1 MNNTGGAA
9 PNVESGKGE
18 GSLRISPNALRV
30 LQKRYL
36 AKDEHGKVVETPE
49 GLFRR
54 VAHNLAQA
62 ESLYGAQPEE
72 VQATE
77 ERFYQLMSRLD
88 FLPNSPTLMNAGR
101 PLQQLAACF
110 VLPVEDSIAG
120 IYDTLKHQALIHQ
133 TGGGTGFSFSRLRPK
148 DDMVRST
155 GGVASGPV
163 SFMKVYNQ
171 STEHIKQG
179 GTRRGANMGILRVDH
194 PDVLDFISCKTD
206 TKEITNFNISVAVTD
221 AFMKAALTGEKY
233 DLINPRSGKVIRQL
247 DARDVLKKIAESA
260 WRNGEPGLFFIDQA
274 NRTNPTPHYAMIE
287 ATNPCGEQ
295 PLLPY
300 ESCNLGSVNLETHV
314 VPTQDGRHEMD
325 WARLEQSIRT
335 SVHLLDN
342 VIDMNKYPIPEIE
355 KCTKDNRKIGL
366 GVMGFARMLF
376 KLGIQYD
383 SESGVEMGAKVMKF
397 ISDKGYEQSM
407 RLAEQR
413 GLYPAWKGSL
423 HEGRGQRVRNSY
435 VTTVAPTGTISMIAD
450 TSGGC
455 EPEFS
460 LIWFKNVMDGEHLPY
475 VLEDFIETA
484 KREGF
489 WTEGLMEKIL
499 NNHGSARGVQEIPE
513 PWQRVFVTAHDVAPE
528 WHVRMQAAFQQYT
541 DSGVSKTI
549 NLPTEATIDDVMKA
563 YLMAYD
569 LGCKGITVY
578 RDGSREEQVM
588 NVGVSSKEKK
598 TNDKPSEMKTMEFSD
613 STAGDT
619 APQPY
624 AAAIQPLKL
633 ERPVRVS
640 GETIAINTSYGK
652 MYLTIN
658 SMSDEP
664 FETFAT
670 VAKAGGMIQADLEC
684 VCRLISL
691 ALRYRIPMHEIT
703 RQLIGIQ
710 DGNPYG
716 VGANRVL
723 SLWDA
728 IAKALASFHPAE
740 QRHEQ
745 MASVLAMRPEGL
757 PCPDCGAPL
766 IHTENCEKCFCGYS
780 RCW

>member
-1 MNNTGGAA
+1 AT
-9 PNVESGKGE
+9 
-18 GSLRISPNALRV
+18 
-30 LQKRYL
+30 L
-36 AKDEHGKVVETPE
+36 AI
-49 GLFRR
+49 
-54 VAHNLAQA
+54 A
-62 ESLYGAQPEE
+62 SLYE
-72 VQATE
+72 VLLGLPLE
-77 ERFYQLMSRLD
+77 NLD
-88 FLPNSPTLMNAGR
+88 VDRCCTHWPDRKTL
-101 PLQQLAACF
+101 
-110 VLPVEDSIAG
+110 E
-120 IYDTLKHQALIHQ
+120 
-133 TGGGTGFSFSRLRPK
+133 
-148 DDMVRST
+148 
-155 GGVASGPV
+155 
-163 SFMKVYNQ
+163 
-171 STEHIKQG
+171 
-179 GTRRGANMGILRVDH
+179 
-194 PDVLDFISCKTD
+194 
-206 TKEITNFNISVAVTD
+206 
-221 AFMKAALTGEKY
+221 
-233 DLINPRSGKVIRQL
+233 
-247 DARDVLKKIAESA
+247 AE
-260 WRNGEPGLFFIDQA
+260 
-274 NRTNPTPHYAMIE
+274 
-287 ATNPCGEQ
+287 
-295 PLLPY
+295 
-300 ESCNLGSVNLETHV
+300 
-314 VPTQDGRHEMD
+314 
-325 WARLEQSIRT
+325 IRT
-335 SVHLLDN
+335 
-342 VIDMNKYPIPEIE
+342 
-355 KCTKDNRKIGL
+355 R
-366 GVMGFARMLF
+366 FA
-376 KLGIQYD
+376 G
-383 SESGVEMGAKVMKF
+383 
-397 ISDKGYEQSM
+397 
-407 RLAEQR
+407 
-413 GLYPAWKGSL
+413 
-423 HEGRGQRVRNSY
+423 
-435 VTTVAPTGTISMIAD
+435 
-450 TSGGC
+450 
-455 EPEFS
+455 
-460 LIWFKNVMDGEHLPY
+460 
-475 VLEDFIETA
+475 EDFIETA

-499 NNHGSARGVQEIPE
+499 DNHGSARGVQEIPE
-513 PWQRVFVTAHDVAPE
+513 RWQRVFVTAHDVAPE

-598 TNDKPSEMKTMEFSD
+598 TSAKPSEMETMELSD

-624 AAAIQPLKL
+624 SAAMQPLKL

-658 SMSDEP
+658 SMSGEP